1 MAEPV
6 LPHLI
11 SILKEQAIF
20 EIYLPFLLT
29 FSIFFALLEKV
40 NVFGEGS
47 KKINAV
53 IAGIIAAYI
62 MIFSPAGYTISQFFS
77 TFFAE
82 ASVGLVTLLVF
93 MMIIGLLTGPF
104 WSQKDISGIGEK
116 VAPWAVGIGFLIVL
130 GMFLHSGGLSLFST
144 IAPNVK
150 IPISGE
156 DLALIFLVLLTIGV
170 IVLLVS
176 GGKEKSTLDKFLKSL
191 K

>member
-1 MAEPV
+1 MPEPV

-11 SILKEQAIF
+11 SILQEQEIF

-29 FSIFFALLEKV
+29 FSIFFALMEKM
-40 NVFGEGS
+40 NIFGEGS
-47 KKINAV
+47 RKINAV

-62 MIFSPAGYTISQFFS
+62 MIFSPAAITISQFFS

-104 WSQKDISGIGEK
+104 WSRDDISGIGTK

-130 GMFLHSGGLSLFST
+130 GMFFHSGGLNLFSA
-144 IAPNVK
+144 IAPNVE

-156 DLALIFLVLLTIGV
+156 DLALIFLVLVTIGV
-170 IVLLVS
+170 IILLVS
-176 GGKEKSTLDKFLKSL
+176 GGKRDTTLEKFLKSL